1 MANRWRKCENSGG
14 FYFLGLQNCCGW
26 WLSTKLKETCS
37 FEEKLWQTYR
47 ILKSSDF
54 TLPTKVQLVKTMVFS
69 SSLVWMWELDHK
81 ESWALKNGCF
91 QVVVLEKTPES
102 PLDNKEI
109 KLINPNGN
117 QSWIFTE
124 RIDTEAEGPM
134 LWPPNAKT
142 WLIGKVLME
151 GKIEDRRRKGR
162 QIMIWL
168 DGITDLMDMSL
179 SKVQE
184 LVMDRE
190 A

>member
-1 MANRWRKCENSGG
+1 M
-14 FYFLGLQNCCGW
+14 
-26 WLSTKLKETCS
+26 
-37 FEEKLWQTYR
+37 LW
-47 ILKSSDF
+47 I
-54 TLPTKVQLVKTMVFS
+54 
-69 SSLVWMWELDHK
+69 
-81 ESWALKNGCF
+81 
-91 QVVVLEKTPES
+91 VVLEKTPES

-124 RIDTEAEGPM
+124 RIDTEAEAPM

-190 A
+190 AWHVEVHGLQRVGHNWATELNWSKESRKFALKRPKLPNGFQGKGEVGELGDMWPACGHSSD